1 MKTTNAPA
9 GDFAARL
16 ADSGKTDKALRGDY
30 SHIQADYTTDQRWEA
45 YSAEEHAL
53 WRTLFD
59 RQSAL
64 LSRYAAPEFTEGLK
78 RLDVRDGIPDFRRA
92 SDVLM
97 KATGWSLVAVPGLI
111 PDKEFFEHLAAR
123 RFPVTNWIRT
133 PEEMDYLVEPDV
145 FHDFFGHV
153 PLLTHP
159 VFADYLQAYG
169 HGGAKALALGGQ
181 EQLAR
186 LYWYMVEFGLINTKD
201 GLRAYGAG
209 MLSSRG
215 ETQFCIDSP
224 APHRIGF
231 DLERVMRTTYR
242 IDDYQQTY
250 FVLDSYEQLMD
261 ATAVD
266 FTPLYARLREL
277 PEIAPTEV
285 LPTDRVFT
293 LGEQGQGHKAA

>member
-1 MKTTNAPA
+1 MTKTQVPA
-9 GDFAARL
+9 GDFATRVT
-16 ADSGKTDKALRGDY
+16 DSGKTDTALRGDY
-30 SHIQADYTTDQRWEA
+30 SAVKDDFTIDQGWERYTDAD
-45 YSAEEHAL
+45 HAM

-64 LSRYAAPEFTEGLK
+64 LHRYAAPEFIDGLK

-92 SDVLM
+92 SELLDR
-97 KATGWSLVAVPGLI
+97 ATGWTLVAVPGLI
-111 PDKEFFEHLAAR
+111 PEREFFEHLAAR
-123 RFPVTNWIRT
+123 RFPVTNWIRK

-153 PLLTHP
+153 PLLAHP
-159 VFADYLQAYG
+159 VFADYMQAYG
-169 HGGAKALALGGQ
+169 LGGAKAIANNAQ
-181 EQLAR
+181 EQLTR
-186 LYWYMVEFGLINTKD
+186 LYWYMVEFGLINTPD

-224 APHRIGF
+224 SPHRIGF

-250 FVLDSYEQLMD
+250 FVLDSYQQLMD

-266 FTPLYARLREL
+266 FTPLYARLKTMLEIDPTTFL
-277 PEIAPTEV
+277 PS
-285 LPTDRVFT
+285 DRVFSR
-293 LGEQGQGHKAA
+293 GSQGGCHKAA

>member
-1 MKTTNAPA
+1 MNKTNAPA
-9 GDFAARL
+9 GDFAARVT
-16 ADSGKTDKALRGDY
+16 DSGKTDTALRGDY
-30 SHIQADYTTDQRWEA
+30 SHVQPDFTIDQGWDAYTSAD
-45 YSAEEHAL
+45 HAL
-53 WRTLFD
+53 WRTLYD

-64 LSRYAAPEFTEGLK
+64 LPRYAAPEFIDGLT
-78 RLDVRDGIPDFRRA
+78 RLDVGGGIPDFRRA
-92 SDVLM
+92 SDVLD
-97 KATGWSLVAVPGLI
+97 KATGWTLVAVPGLI
-111 PDKEFFEHLAAR
+111 PEREFFEHLAAR
-123 RFPVTNWIRT
+123 RFPVTNWIRK

-169 HGGAKALALGGQ
+169 VGGAKAIALGGQ

-186 LYWYMVEFGLINTKD
+186 LYWYMVEFGLINTAD

-224 APHRIGF
+224 APHRVGF
-231 DLERVMRTTYR
+231 DLERVMRTRYR

-250 FVLDSYEQLMD
+250 FVLDSYEQLMN

-266 FTPLYARLREL
+266 FTPLYARLRDL
-277 PEIAPTEV
+277 PEIDPTML
-285 LPTDRVFT
+285 LPGDHVFT
-293 LGEQGQGHKAA
+293 RGSQAGGVKAA